1 MYFWCQIKLCLSA
14 YLYNL
19 RSDSIIC
26 FKLPF
31 RIGAAWV
38 LKERLV
44 PDGEGYMC
52 IFIKAGI
59 GIGSSYLSDLVQQTL
74 SLIIRLWFSIASN
87 LALAYLLKPSRYLTF
102 IFVTSINRFVTWYG
116 SPNTIL
122 ICHIIWLFLFH
133 DWNKM

>member
-1 MYFWCQIKLCLSA
+1 MQLLRISAITTAMSAIYLYLPTCMLDVYFWCQMKLCLSV

-44 PDGEGYMC
+44 PDGEGHMC

-74 SLIIRLWFSIASN
+74 SLIIRLWFSIVSN
-87 LALAYLLKPSRYLTF
+87 LLLPYLLKPSTK
-102 IFVTSINRFVTWYG
+102 
-116 SPNTIL
+116 
-122 ICHIIWLFLFH
+122 HLFLLQV
-133 DWNKM
+133 

>member
-1 MYFWCQIKLCLSA
+1 MPPHCKELITINNVKFKLNKYLTHMQQALPVGGNATSSYLCNNYCYVCYILILTYFCMLDVYFWCQMKLCLSV

-44 PDGEGYMC
+44 PDGEGYMY

-59 GIGSSYLSDLVQQTL
+59 GIGSSYLSE
-74 SLIIRLWFSIASN
+74 
-87 LALAYLLKPSRYLTF
+87 AY
-102 IFVTSINRFVTWYG
+102 
-116 SPNTIL
+116 
-122 ICHIIWLFLFH
+122 
-133 DWNKM
+133 